1 MTREELKAEVI
12 EKYGEHFEEEYK
24 SELYRKKILDK
35 CTADDPSVWDDVQN
49 LYDEYSYF
57 NAGFD
62 AVAIKI

>member
-1 MTREELKAEVI
+1 MTREEFKAEVI